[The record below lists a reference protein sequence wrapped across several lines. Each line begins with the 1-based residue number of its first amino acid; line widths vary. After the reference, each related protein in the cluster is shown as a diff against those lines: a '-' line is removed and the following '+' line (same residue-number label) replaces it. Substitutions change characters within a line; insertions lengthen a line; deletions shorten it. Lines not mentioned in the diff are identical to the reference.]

1 MTKKSRT
8 ILFFLLLAV
17 FAVISPTII
26 MYSQGYRFDFSK
38 MEFLKTG
45 GIYVKVY
52 PAGAGVWID
61 GHYKSVTAAFSR
73 DLLVQNLLPKDHKI
87 EIKKDGYQQW
97 EKTLPVEEMKVSE
110 AKYVI
115 LFPNDIPFSSIEK
128 NVSDFYP
135 YPNDNKM
142 ILATTDSRLLSYD
155 ADKNISTELAK
166 NINVADVYFSPN
178 RTNVIIKT
186 KTNLYYLLHLD
197 QKIITPTQLKNLS
210 IKIKNLA
217 FDPNSD
223 SIIYYQL
230 NSQIY
235 KLDTSKSLA
244 PQLFK
249 KEKVSTFVLSGSS
262 MYSLENGDLY
272 RTNILLNSSEK
283 MTQVPF
289 ATDPNKNYKLLLMEG
304 NVFLLEDSKTIYLL
318 NESGSFDK
326 LLESSEEIKYTP
338 YYDRILFST
347 GNELWVFLVKDV
359 ESPFYKNAGSKI
371 FISRFS
377 GKIGD
382 IKWLNSDYFAY
393 TLDGNL
399 WISEVDNR
407 DNINS
412 FEVKNASAASDIF
425 FNGNTK
431 KLFFLNSNS
440 LMASDNKLI
449 P

>member
-8 ILFFLLLAV
+8 ILFFLLFIS
-17 FAVISPTII
+17 FAAISPGII

-45 GIYVKVY
+45 GAYVKVY

-61 GHYKSVTAAFSR
+61 GRYKSATAAFSR
-73 DLLVQNLLPKDHKI
+73 DLLIQNLLPKDHKI
-87 EIKKDGYQQW
+87 EIRKDGYQQW

-115 LFPNDIPFSSIEK
+115 LFPNDLPFGSIGED
-128 NVSDFYP
+128 VLGFYP
-135 YPNDNKM
+135 YPNENKM
-142 ILATTDSRLLSYD
+142 ILGTTDNRLLSYD
-155 ADKNISTELAK
+155 ADKNASTELAK
-166 NINVADVYFSPN
+166 NISATDVYFSPN
-178 RTNVIIKT
+178 NTNIIVKT
-186 KTNLYYLLHLD
+186 KSNLYYLLHLD
-197 QKIITPTQLKNLS
+197 QKTTTPTQLKSLS
-210 IKIKNLA
+210 TKTQNVF

-235 KLDTSKSLA
+235 KLDTSKTQAS
-244 PQLFK
+244 QLFK
-249 KEKVSTFVLSGSS
+249 KEKVITFTLSGSS
-262 MYSLENGDLY
+262 IYSLENRDVY
-272 RTNILLNSSEK
+272 RTNILLNSSDK
-283 MTQVPF
+283 LTQALF
-289 ATDPNKNYKLLLMEG
+289 AIDPNKNYKLVIMEGEVFLMED
-304 NVFLLEDSKTIYLL
+304 NKTIYRL
-318 NESGSFDK
+318 NGGSFEK
-326 LLESSEEIKYTP
+326 LLESGEEIKYTP

-359 ESPFYKNAGSKI
+359 ESPFYKKAGSKI

-382 IKWLNSDYFAY
+382 IKWLNSDYFVY
-393 TLDGNL
+393 TLDGKL

-412 FEVKNASAASDIF
+412 FEVKSISASDIF
-425 FNGNTK
+425 FSGNAK
-431 KLFFLNSNS
+431 KLFLLNGNS
-440 LMASDNKLI
+440 LMASENKLI